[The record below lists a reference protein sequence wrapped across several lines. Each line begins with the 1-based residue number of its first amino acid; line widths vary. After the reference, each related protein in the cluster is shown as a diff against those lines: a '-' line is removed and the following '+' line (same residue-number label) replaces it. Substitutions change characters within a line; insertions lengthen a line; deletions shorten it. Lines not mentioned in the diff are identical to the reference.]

1 MMKTR
6 TKPERG
12 GGGKEKERG
21 RARRED
27 RKASESGESRW
38 RSRVSVGGNAR
49 LRTERAEPTAPCS
62 NTHHL

>member
-6 TKPERG
+6 TKPES
-12 GGGKEKERG
+12 GGGKRERG